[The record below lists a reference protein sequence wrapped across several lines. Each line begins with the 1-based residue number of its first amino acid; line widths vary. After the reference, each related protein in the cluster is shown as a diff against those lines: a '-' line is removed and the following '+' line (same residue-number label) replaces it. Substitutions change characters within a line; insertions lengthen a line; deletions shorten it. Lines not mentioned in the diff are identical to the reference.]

1 MIRNR
6 WFHIV
11 VGLCFLSWAMQGL
24 RGLFWVPLIAAIVIG
39 AWLLARRVAP
49 RALAGGGIG
58 GGAYLCD
65 TCKYSYGDVCNRPE
79 KPNAT
84 KCPDY
89 KSV

>member
-1 MIRNR
+1 MIRSR

-11 VGLCFLSWAMQGL
+11 VGLCFLTWATKGMGGPFL
-24 RGLFWVPLIAAIVIG
+24 VPLLAAIILG

-49 RALAGGGIG
+49 REFAGGGIR